1 MAKNSNT
8 INYTYKSVKRIVS
21 SYLKLYICTF
31 ITNDFY
37 IKLIK
42 MQNKGLIKLFAILF
56 GLVSLYQL
64 SFTWFT
70 NGVEDKAKMYAE
82 SKSDNGKEMAD
93 LERLYLDS
101 IANKPVIDLGFVQFS
116 YGDIKDK
123 ELNLGLDL
131 KGGINAILQVSVKDI
146 LIGLSN
152 DSKNPVFN
160 EALAKATDRQ
170 KNSDDTFLNLFFDE
184 FEKLSAGTVKLSDPS
199 IFGNKSLREK
209 INFKLTDNEVKPIIE
224 AEITGSV
231 NTAFEVLRSRID
243 KFGVTQPNIQR
254 IGNSGRI
261 LIELPGAKDIDR
273 VKKLLQSTAELQF
286 WEVYSNQETANFF
299 YQANSVIEN
308 LLKETE
314 EENTETASTKE
325 NLTDLL
331 GEVSDS
337 IAKKEVKNLFSVL
350 TPSIPQSENQVS
362 SVIGTAKVADTAA
375 VNKYLAMREVRA
387 LLSNEMKY
395 AKFLWD
401 SKPFS
406 ATITGTNENTDLI
419 YLYGIKSNR
428 EDIAPIE
435 GDVID
440 DASQEY
446 GQTGKPEVSMTMNAG
461 GSRLWGKMTTENVGK
476 FVAVVLDDYVYTAPS
491 VNTAITNGRTSISG
505 GSMTVSEAQ
514 DISNVLKAGKLPAAA
529 HIIQSEV
536 VGPSLGQQAIDS
548 SLTSFGLALLIVLAW
563 MMFYYGKAG
572 AFANIAL
579 AANLLFIFGI
589 LTAFGAVL
597 TLPGIAGII
606 LTIGMS
612 VDANVIIFERI
623 KEELGSGKGL
633 KASVEHGFS
642 YKGAFSAILDANIT
656 SMLTGIILYV
666 FGTGP
671 VKGFAYTLM
680 VGIVTSLFSAI
691 FITRLLIDW
700 YASKGKLFTFN
711 SSITKNWFANI
722 DVEFLKKR
730 KIAYVIS
737 GILIIVSLGSLFTN
751 GLNYGVDF
759 VGGRSYIVKF
769 DKTTSATEVANTLKD
784 VFGSA
789 PEVKTYGEASQLK
802 ITTKYKIE
810 EEGNHIDDEVQDLLF
825 AGLKPYIS
833 SDLTMD
839 EFKPGYDGDKKVGI
853 MSSIK
858 VEPTIADDIKTA
870 AGWAILGSLLVIFLY
885 ILFRFR
891 KWQYSLGAVAA
902 LFHDVI
908 IVIGV
913 FSLFYKVLPFDME
926 IGQSFIAAI
935 LTVLGYSINDT
946 VIVFDRIRE
955 FAGIHKT
962 WKFSTVIDKALSTTL
977 GRTINTSL
985 TTLVVLV
992 AIFLFGGDSIKGFM
1006 FALIVGIIVGT
1017 YSSLFIASPILH
1029 DTVKKLDKKK

>member
-1 MAKNSNT
+1 
-8 INYTYKSVKRIVS
+8 
-21 SYLKLYICTF
+21 
-31 ITNDFY
+31 
-37 IKLIK
+37 

-56 GLVSLYQL
+56 GLVSIYQL

-70 NGVEDKAKMYAE
+70 NGVEDKAKNYAE
-82 SKSDNGKEMAD
+82 SRSDEGKEIAR
-93 LERLYLDS
+93 LERVYLDS
-101 IANKPVIDLGFVQFS
+101 VANKPVIDLGVAKFS
-116 YGDIKDK
+116 YNDIKDK

-160 EALAKATDRQ
+160 EALAKATEAQKSSDRR
-170 KNSDDTFLNLFFDE
+170 FLDLFFDA
-184 FEKLSAGTVKLSDPS
+184 FEETSAGTIKLSDPS

-209 INFKLTDNEVKPIIE
+209 INFKLTDEEVLPIIE
-224 AEITGSV
+224 AEVTGSV

-286 WEVYSNQETANFF
+286 WEVYSNQETADFF
-299 YQANSVIEN
+299 FQANTAVEN
-308 LLKETE
+308 LLKVETKID
-314 EENTETASTKE
+314 TTSTKD
-325 NLTDLL
+325 NLEDLL

-337 IAKKEVKNLFSVL
+337 LATKPTNNLFSVFS
-350 TPSIPQSENQVS
+350 PSIPQSQNQVS
-362 SVIGTAKVADTAA
+362 SVIGTAKVADTSK
-375 VNKYLAMREVRA
+375 VNSYLAMKEVRG

-401 SKPFS
+401 AKPFTNTN
-406 ATITGTNENTDLI
+406 AVTGENVELI
-419 YLYGIKSNR
+419 YLYGIRSNR
-428 EDIAPIE
+428 EDLAPIE

-446 GQTGKPEVSMTMNAG
+446 GQTGKPEVSMTMNAS
-461 GSRLWGKMTTENVGK
+461 GSRLWGKMTTENVGQ

-491 VNTAITNGRTSISG
+491 VNTPITTGRTSISG
-505 GSMTVSEAQ
+505 GSMTVEEAQ
-514 DISNVLKAGKLPAAA
+514 DIANVLKAGKLPAAA

-536 VGPSLGQQAIDS
+536 VGPSLGQKAIDS
-548 SLTSFGLALLIVLAW
+548 SMSSFALALLLVLLW
-563 MMFYYGKAG
+563 MIFYYGKAG
-572 AFANIAL
+572 GFADIAL
-579 AANLLFIFGI
+579 LVNLLFIFGI

-623 KEELGSGKGL
+623 KEELAKGKGL
-633 KASVEHGFS
+633 KASIEHGFS
-642 YKGAFSAILDANIT
+642 FKGALSAIIDANIT
-656 SMLTGIILYV
+656 TMLTGVILYV

-680 VGIVTSLFSAI
+680 VGIVTSLFTAI

-700 YASKGKLFTFN
+700 YAGKGKLFTFN
-711 SSITKNWFANI
+711 TSITKNWFHRMDI
-722 DVEFLKKR
+722 EFLRKR
-730 KIAYVIS
+730 KIAY
-737 GILIIVSLGSLFTN
+737 IVSGTIITIGLVSLFTN

-759 VGGRSYIVKF
+759 VGGRSYVVKF
-769 DKTTSATEVANTLKD
+769 ENPTSATEVANTLKD
-784 VFGSA
+784 AFGSA

-825 AGLKPYIS
+825 TGLTSYLPQG
-833 SDLTMD
+833 LTMD
-839 EFKPGYDGDKKVGI
+839 EFKPGYDGAKTAGI

-870 AGWAILGSLLVIFLY
+870 AGWAIIGSLLVVFLY

-902 LFHDVI
+902 VFHDVL
-908 IVIGV
+908 IVMAI
-913 FSLFYKVLPFDME
+913 FSLFYKILPFDME

-935 LTVLGYSINDT
+935 LTVVGYSLNDT
-946 VIVFDRIRE
+946 VVIFDRIRE
-955 FAGIHKT
+955 FAGIHTT
-962 WKFSTVIDKALSTTL
+962 WKFSEVVDKALSSTL
-977 GRTINTSL
+977 GRTVNTSL
-985 TTLVVLV
+985 TTLVVLS

-1006 FALIVGIIVGT
+1006 FALIVGVIVGT
-1017 YSSLFIASPILH
+1017 YSSLFIASPLMY
-1029 DTVKKLDKKK
+1029 DTIKKLDEKKK

>member
-1 MAKNSNT
+1 
-8 INYTYKSVKRIVS
+8 
-21 SYLKLYICTF
+21 
-31 ITNDFY
+31 
-37 IKLIK
+37 

-56 GLVSLYQL
+56 GLVSIYQL
-64 SFTWFT
+64 SFTYFT
-70 NGVEDKAKMYAE
+70 KNVEKKANEYAIA
-82 SKSDNGKEMAD
+82 KTDDGKEIAN
-93 LERLYLDS
+93 LERVYLDS
-101 IANKPVIDLGFVQFS
+101 VANKPVIDLGFAQFS
-116 YGDIKDK
+116 YSDIKDK

-152 DSKNPVFN
+152 DSKNPIFN
-160 EALAKATDRQ
+160 QALANATEAQ
-170 KNSDDTFLNLFFDE
+170 KSSDDTFLNLFFDE
-184 FEKLSAGTVKLSDPS
+184 FEKLSKGTIKLSDPS

-209 INFKLTDNEVKPIIE
+209 INFKLSNAEVKPIIE
-224 AEITGSV
+224 AEISGSIS
-231 NTAFEVLRSRID
+231 TAFEVLRSRID

-299 YQANSVIEN
+299 FEANAVVEN
-308 LLKETE
+308 KLKQKEQTTTE
-314 EENTETASTKE
+314 VDSTSTKNE
-325 NLTDLL
+325 LDDLL

-337 IAKKEVKNLFSVL
+337 LAIKPANNLFTVL
-350 TPSIPQSENQVS
+350 TPSIPQDQNQIS
-362 SVIGTAKVADTAA
+362 SIIATAKVADTAK
-375 VNKYLAMREVRA
+375 VNAYLALKEVRA
-387 LLSNEMKY
+387 LLSTEMKHT
-395 AKFLWD
+395 KFLWD
-401 SKPFS
+401 AKPFTAKLNAS
-406 ATITGTNENTDLI
+406 NEDTQLI
-419 YLYGIKSNR
+419 QLYAIKSNR

-446 GQTGKPEVSMTMNAG
+446 GQTGKPEVSMTMNAS

-491 VNTAITNGRTSISG
+491 VNTPITTGRTSISG
-505 GSMTVSEAQ
+505 GSMTVVEAQ
-514 DISNVLKAGKLPAAA
+514 DIANVLKAGKLPAAA
-529 HIIQSEV
+529 HIIQSEI

-548 SLTSFGLALLIVLAW
+548 SMYSFFLALLIVFVW
-563 MMFYYGKAG
+563 MIFYYGKAG
-572 AFANIAL
+572 IIADFAL
-579 AANLLFIFGI
+579 LVNLLFIFGV

-606 LTIGMS
+606 LTIGIA
-612 VDANVIIFERI
+612 VDANVIIYERI
-623 KEELGSGKGL
+623 KEELNHGKGL
-633 KASVEHGFS
+633 KASIKYGFS
-642 YKGAFSAILDANIT
+642 YDGAFSAILDANVT
-656 SMLTGIILYV
+656 SLLTGVILYV

-671 VKGFAYTLM
+671 VKGFAYTFI
-680 VGIVTSLFSAI
+680 VGIITSLFTAI

-700 YASKGKLFTFN
+700 YAAKGKIFTFN
-711 SSITKNWFANI
+711 TSITKNWFSSINI
-722 DVEFLKKR
+722 DFLKKR
-730 KIAYVIS
+730 KIAYIIS
-737 GILIIVSLGSLFTN
+737 STFIIIAIVSLFTN

-759 VGGRSYIVKF
+759 VGGRSYVVKF
-769 DKTTSATEVANTLKD
+769 DKAISATDVSVTLKD
-784 VFGSA
+784 VFGDA

-810 EEGNHIDDEVQDLLF
+810 EEGNHIDDEVQELLF
-825 AGLKPYIS
+825 NGLKQYNPAE
-833 SDLTMD
+833 LTIE
-839 EFKPGYDGDKKVGI
+839 EFKPGYDGDKKVGV

-870 AGWAILGSLLVIFLY
+870 AGWAVLGSLVVIFLY

-891 KWQYSLGAVAA
+891 KWQYSFGAIVA
-902 LFHDVI
+902 LFHDVLVVFGI
-908 IVIGV
+908 
-913 FSLFYKVLPFDME
+913 FSLFYKILPFDME

-955 FAGIHKT
+955 FSKT
-962 WKFSTVIDKALSTTL
+962 HSSWPFAKIINTGLNSTM

-985 TTLVVLV
+985 TTLLVLV

-1006 FALIVGIIVGT
+1006 FALIVGIGVGT
-1017 YSSLFIASPILH
+1017 YSSWFIASPILY
-1029 DTVKKLDKKK
+1029 DTVKKLDKNKK

>member
-1 MAKNSNT
+1 
-8 INYTYKSVKRIVS
+8 
-21 SYLKLYICTF
+21 
-31 ITNDFY
+31 
-37 IKLIK
+37 

-70 NGVEDKAKMYAE
+70 NGVEDKAKIYAE
-82 SKSDNGKEMAD
+82 SKSDDGKEIAN
-93 LERLYLDS
+93 LERVYLDS
-101 IANKPVIDLGFVQFS
+101 VANKPVIDLGFAQFS
-116 YGDIKDK
+116 YNDIKDK

-160 EALAKATDRQ
+160 EALAKATEAQ
-170 KNSDDTFLNLFFDE
+170 KSSDKTFLDLFFNG
-184 FEKLSAGTVKLSDPS
+184 FKKVSNGKIKLSDPS
-199 IFGNKSLREK
+199 IFGNKSLRDK
-209 INFKLTDNEVKPIIE
+209 INFKLTDEEVKPIIE
-224 AEITGSV
+224 AEISGSIS
-231 NTAFEVLRSRID
+231 TAFEVLRSRID

-299 YQANSVIEN
+299 FAANSVVEN
-308 LLKETE
+308 HLKAEKAESDKDTTSVKDDL
-314 EENTETASTKE
+314 N
-325 NLTDLL
+325 DLL

-337 IAKKEVKNLFSVL
+337 IANKQAKNLFTVL
-350 TPSIPQSENQVS
+350 TPSIPQSENQIS
-362 SVIGTAKVADTAA
+362 SVIATAKVADTAL
-375 VNKYLAMREVRA
+375 VNKYLAMKDVRA
-387 LLSNEMKY
+387 TLPNEMKY

-401 SKPFS
+401 SKPFTS
-406 ATITGTNENTDLI
+406 TVAATNESVDLI

-446 GQTGKPEVSMTMNAG
+446 GQTGKPEVSMTMNASG
-461 GSRLWGKMTTENVGK
+461 TKQWGKMTTENVGK

-505 GSMTVSEAQ
+505 GSMTVVEAQ
-514 DISNVLKAGKLPAAA
+514 DIANVLKAGKLPAAA

-548 SLTSFGLALLIVLAW
+548 SLSSFALALLIVLAW
-563 MMFYYGKAG
+563 MVFYYGKAG
-572 AFANIAL
+572 GFANIAL
-579 AANLLFIFGI
+579 ATNLLFIFGI

-623 KEELGSGKGL
+623 KEELNSGKGL
-633 KASVEHGFS
+633 KASIEYGFS
-642 YKGAFSAILDANIT
+642 YKGAFSAILDANVT
-656 SMLTGIILYV
+656 SMLTGVILYV

-700 YASKGKLFTFN
+700 YAGKGKLFTFN
-711 SSITKNWFANI
+711 TNITKNWFTNI

-737 GILIIVSLGSLFTN
+737 GILIIVSLGSLISN

-769 DKTTSATEVANTLKD
+769 DKTIAASDVASTLKD
-784 VFGSA
+784 VFGDA

-810 EEGNHIDDEVQDLLF
+810 EEGNHIDDEVQGLLF
-825 AGLKPYIS
+825 TGLKSYIS
-833 SDLTMD
+833 ESVTL
-839 EFKPGYDGDKKVGI
+839 EQFKPGYDGDKKIGI

-908 IVIGV
+908 IVIGI

-955 FAGIHKT
+955 FAGTHKT

-1006 FALIVGIIVGT
+1006 FALIVGIVVGT
-1017 YSSLFIASPILH
+1017 YSSLFIASPILY
-1029 DTVKKLDKKK
+1029 DTVKKLDTKKK